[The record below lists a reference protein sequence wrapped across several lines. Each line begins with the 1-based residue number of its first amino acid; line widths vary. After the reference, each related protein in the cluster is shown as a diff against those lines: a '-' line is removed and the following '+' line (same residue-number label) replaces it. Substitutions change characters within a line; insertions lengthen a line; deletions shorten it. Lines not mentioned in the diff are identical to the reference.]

1 MRRFG
6 PSSLPAVMQKPLQ
19 RVVTLGWR
27 VVILGWMAVAAVAGP
42 SARAQVLVDTLTA
55 AAAQQQM
62 QAGNAAAV
70 VGAGG
75 PANLPPLPPL
85 ETSSGGGLGGVKY
98 LPAYV
103 IVLML
108 VAVST
113 FVVCRPGRR
122 YDAA

>member
-1 MRRFG
+1 MRRSE
-6 PSSLPAVMQKPLQ
+6 PSRLPAVVRKQLHAF
-19 RVVTLGWR
+19 VTFGWR
-27 VVILGWMAVAAVAGP
+27 VVMLGWVAVATVAGP

-85 ETSSGGGLGGVKY
+85 EASSGGGFGGVKY

-108 VAVST
+108 IAVST

-122 YDAA
+122 YDAV

>member
-1 MRRFG
+1 MRG
-6 PSSLPAVMQKPLQ
+6 
-19 RVVTLGWR
+19 GG
-27 VVILGWMAVAAVAGP
+27 ILGWVVVFGSVAVVAMGP
-42 SARAQVLVDTLTA
+42 SVRAQVLVDTLTA
-55 AAAQQQM
+55 AAAQQQL

-75 PANLPPLPPL
+75 QPNVPPPPP
-85 ETSSGGGLGGVKY
+85 SSGGVGLGGVKY